1 MLRFSIL
8 VANFNHERYVGA
20 ALDSCLAQA
29 FPGERYEVVV
39 VDDGSTDGSRAVL
52 ERYRGDARVKLVFQ
66 ANGGQAAAFA
76 AGFAASSGE
85 IICLLDADDLF
96 HPGKLAALDGVM
108 RGAQDGLVCHELE
121 IWDEAGGKAVGPGWL
136 RQNGIPAQ
144 LASLAVAQLL
154 ESPHPFPF
162 AVPCGMALGRDVL
175 ARVLPAIPQ
184 SAWRAG
190 ADNPLAW
197 GAFIAG
203 GPVRYVQQKLGRYR
217 IHQVNAFIRLRD
229 GIVEHNRAWQSL
241 WPGLLAFLREFLP
254 SANLAAEETRAWE
267 TLLQRFD
274 MHALDAR
281 SVPGAGLADRAAL
294 AGWARELLAP
304 AAAGRPLPARATP
317 HAPRVQEMETFA
329 RVLLGLAL
337 AGEAQPAIL
346 ERLAQGAD
354 PQHADYWGA
363 PADYDQR
370 IVELSDI
377 ALALCLAPALLW
389 EPLAPKARA
398 DLLAYLRA
406 GSEREV
412 HANNWRWFR
421 VALNVALER
430 LGGHADRA
438 RMAQDLDALEAAAAA
453 DGWYRDGAA
462 GPCDHYNAW
471 TMHLHAL
478 LYTKLD
484 PRADPAR
491 CLRLRE
497 RAAAFAHQYLGWFAP
512 NGACLPYGR
521 SLHYRFAPA
530 AFWGALA
537 YAGVDALPMGELK
550 GLALRHLRW
559 WREQHMRSPDGLLP
573 VGYAYPNDQVGEAY
587 AGPGASYL
595 ACKAFLP
602 LLLPEEHA
610 FWRAREL
617 PLRSPPAGLGAQPSP
632 GLLLTRG
639 DMGGH
644 TLALCAGI
652 EAPVPGV
659 HRAQAYA
666 KFCYSTHFG
675 QGMEEGSLDST
686 LALSEDGTRWRV
698 RDRCLA
704 HRVQGGLVYCAWQP
718 WPDVEVQTWL
728 VPAGAWHVRL
738 HAVRTPRALHSAEGG
753 FALGAPEGVEHA
765 ARPGEA
771 FARGARGAVAALDL
785 IGKRPGALAAGAPG
799 AGLVHARTV
808 VPVLRGS
815 HPAGSWWLAAAFLGT
830 RSGAR
835 PPAPRVAAVQGG
847 YTIVGEG
854 GAILCRIGRREGG
867 A

>member
-1 MLRFSIL
+1 MPRFSIL
-8 VANFNHERYVGA
+8 VANYNHERFVGA
-20 ALDSCLAQA
+20 AVQSCLAQD
-29 FPGERYEVVV
+29 FPADRYEVVV

-52 ERYRGDARVKLVFQ
+52 ERFQGEARVKLVFQ

-85 IICLLDADDLF
+85 IICLLDADDTF
-96 HPGKLAALDGVM
+96 HPAKLAVLDREM
-108 RGAQDGLVCHELE
+108 RGAEDGLVCHELE
-121 IWDEAGGKAVGPGWL
+121 VWDEVRSRAVGPGWL
-136 RQNGIPAQ
+136 RQNGIPAHF
-144 LASLAVAQLL
+144 ASLSVAQLL
-154 ESPHPFPF
+154 DKPHPFPF
-162 AVPCGMALGRDVL
+162 AVPCGMAVGRTVL
-175 ARVLPAIPQ
+175 SRVLPAVPQ
-184 SAWRAG
+184 GDWRAG

-203 GPVRYVQQKLGRYR
+203 GPVRYLQQPLGRYR
-217 IHQVNAFIRLRD
+217 IHEANAFIRLRD

-241 WPGLLAFLREFLP
+241 WPRLLAFLRGFLP
-254 SANLAAEETRAWE
+254 TAKLAAQDTRNWE
-267 TLLQRFD
+267 ALLQRFD
-274 MHALDAR
+274 MHARDAR

-294 AGWARELLAP
+294 AAWARELLAP
-304 AAAGRPLPARATP
+304 IAAGRPLPARATM
-317 HAPRVQEMETFA
+317 HLPRVQEMETFA
-329 RVLLGLAL
+329 RMLLGLAL
-337 AGEAQPAIL
+337 TGEVPPTAL
-346 ERLAQGAD
+346 ERLAQGVD
-354 PQHADYWGA
+354 PRHAKYWGD
-363 PADYDQR
+363 PVDYDQR

-389 EPLAPKARA
+389 EPLAPQAKS
-398 DLLAYLRA
+398 DLLDYLRA

-430 LGGHADRA
+430 LGGQPDRA
-438 RMAQDLDALEAAAAA
+438 RMAQDLDALESDAAA
-453 DGWYRDGAA
+453 DGWVRDGAA

-471 TMHLHAL
+471 ALHFHAL

-491 CLRLRE
+491 CRRLRE
-497 RAAAFAHQYLGWFAP
+497 RAAAFALQYLGWFAP
-512 NGACLPYGR
+512 NGACLPFGR

-537 YAGVDALPMGELK
+537 YAGVQALPAGELK

-559 WREQHMRSPDGLLP
+559 WRAQDLRSPDGLLP
-573 VGYAYPNDQVGEAY
+573 IGYAYPNDRVGEAY
-587 AGPGASYL
+587 AGPGAAYL

-610 FWRAREL
+610 FWQAREL
-617 PLRSPPAGLGAQPSP
+617 PLRGPPAGLGAQPSP
-632 GLLLTRG
+632 GLLLTRS

-644 TLALCAGI
+644 ALALCAGI

-659 HRAQAYA
+659 HRAEAYA

-675 QGMEEGSLDST
+675 QGMEEGSLDSA
-686 LALSEDGTRWRV
+686 LALSEDGARWRV
-698 RDRCLA
+698 RERSRA
-704 HRVQGGLVYCAWQP
+704 RRVEGGLVYCAWQP

-728 VPAGAWHVRL
+728 VPAGVWHVRI

-753 FALGAPEGVEHA
+753 FALGAVNGVEA
-765 ARPGEA
+765 AAHPGEA
-771 FARGARGAVAALDL
+771 FARGVHGAVAALDL
-785 IGKRPGALAAGAPG
+785 IGKRPAALVAGAPG
-799 AGLVHARTV
+799 AGLRHPRTV

-815 HPAGSWWLAAAFLGT
+815 HPAGAWWLAAAFLGT

-835 PPAPRVAAVQGG
+835 PPAPRVAAAQGG
-847 YTIVGEG
+847 YAIVGEG